1 MGPPTRSALGGPK
14 SSTVFWGKH
23 EVMWP
28 ESVPSP
34 VHPKSGLTTREQ
46 GGSGYGASIP
56 PRNPPSPPFLFCC
69 VGRGGRA
76 ALGHGCSPS
85 KMPLCG
91 APLGVPITGAGAQT
105 LQHVPAELCP
115 GDKVQRVCWHLAVT
129 PHGAK
134 PWPAWHPWVTPG
146 ASIHHLAG
154 AGWGGTRWGALP
166 LLSNRQSHLLQAGA
180 RVLPALCLR
189 RGPACCAP
197 PASPGWLP
205 LAHSDCCT
213 WENMHG
219 HATAQLMP
227 WGGRFWRAWDGD
239 EDGQPGSTHG
249 CLHVLESRSR
259 RAGGAAALS
268 AAALGA
274 AALSAALSP
283 G

>member
-1 MGPPTRSALGGPK
+1 MGPPTRNALGGPK
-14 SSTVFWGKH
+14 SSSVFWEKH

-28 ESVPSP
+28 ESVSSP
-34 VHPKSGLTTREQ
+34 MHPKSGLTTREQ

-76 ALGHGCSPS
+76 ALGHGCSPP

-134 PWPAWHPWVTPG
+134 PWPAWHPWVTLG

-154 AGWGGTRWGALP
+154 AEWGGTWWGALP
-166 LLSNRQSHLLQAGA
+166 LLRTSRAICCRQEPGCCLHSACTGA
-180 RVLPALCLR
+180 LPAAL
-189 RGPACCAP
+189 PP
-197 PASPGWLP
+197 PALPGCPLP
-205 LAHSDCCT
+205 T
-213 WENMHG
+213 V
-219 HATAQLMP
+219 TAARGKTRTAMQL
-227 WGGRFWRAWDGD
+227 
-239 EDGQPGSTHG
+239 
-249 CLHVLESRSR
+249 
-259 RAGGAAALS
+259 LS
-268 AAALGA
+268 
-274 AALSAALSP
+274 
-283 G
+283 